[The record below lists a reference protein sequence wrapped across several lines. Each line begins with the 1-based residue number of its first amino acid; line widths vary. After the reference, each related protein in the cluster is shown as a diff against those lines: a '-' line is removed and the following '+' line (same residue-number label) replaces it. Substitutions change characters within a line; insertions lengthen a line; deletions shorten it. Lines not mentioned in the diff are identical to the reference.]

1 VRNALLNSL
10 VLIPALVAAQTP
22 VLEAAPVSV
31 SFVATGQGQP
41 PAQQIRIRNTGSGSL
56 QWRTISG
63 AQRRQRARIGGGGGW
78 QPLDWKASTDA
89 AWLTVLPADG
99 TSPGIIQVE
108 VSAEALAPGTYVA
121 TVTVMMEGA
130 PNSPARIP
138 VQATLQR

>member
-22 VLEAAPVSV
+22 VLQAAPVSV

-41 PAQQIRIRNTGSGSL
+41 F
-56 QWRTISG
+56 
-63 AQRRQRARIGGGGGW
+63 
-78 QPLDWKASTDA
+78 DWKASSDA

-99 TSPGIIQVE
+99 PSPGIIQVE
-108 VSAEALAPGTYVA
+108 ESAEALAPGTYVA
-121 TVTVMMEGA
+121 TVTVTMEGA

-138 VQATLQR
+138 VQVTVQR